1 MNFIDEIKIILTKA
15 TQLVYFEVDVNNLP
29 FVVEVPKDR
38 KLGDYASNIALQL
51 CKMVKAN
58 PKLIAAKLVE
68 KINLTNT
75 SFARVEVAGAGFINF
90 FAKTSALTN
99 IITTINQEQENFG
112 KTTLGKGK
120 TIDVEFISA
129 NPTGKLHLGHA
140 REAALGDSICRVL
153 NAAGYKVTREYYVN
167 DAGNQ
172 IHNLALSLQARYQE
186 CCGATGVLP
195 EDGYHGE
202 EIITI
207 AKKLYSEVG
216 AKYVNNNSKEAYNFF
231 RSRGIE
237 ENLNQIKEDLKL
249 FRVVMD
255 IYSSEAT
262 IRSQGMIEHTLDI
275 YKEIGAS
282 YVKDG
287 ATWLKSTDYGDDKD
301 RVLIKSDGSYTY
313 LVPDIAYHINKLQRG
328 FDYLVDLL
336 GADHHGYISRLKA
349 SIMALGQN
357 PDVLSVDIV
366 QMVRL
371 IKDGQEF
378 KMSKRTGNAVTLTDL
393 IDEVGVDAARYFFV
407 ARSGSTHLDFDIGL
421 AKSQSNENPVYYA
434 QYAHARMASIL
445 KSSLELKK
453 PLPTTP
459 DLELLVAQQETNL
472 LLTLQAYSDVINEAA
487 STREPYKIANYIQQL
502 AQNFHSFYNECRVID
517 ADNLELSGARLSL
530 VKATKI
536 VLKNALDL
544 IGVSAPESM

>member
-1 MNFIDEIKIILTKA
+1 
-15 TQLVYFEVDVNNLP
+15 
-29 FVVEVPKDR
+29 
-38 KLGDYASNIALQL
+38 
-51 CKMVKAN
+51 
-58 PKLIAAKLVE
+58 
-68 KINLTNT
+68 
-75 SFARVEVAGAGFINF
+75 
-90 FAKTSALTN
+90 
-99 IITTINQEQENFG
+99 
-112 KTTLGKGK
+112 
-120 TIDVEFISA
+120 
-129 NPTGKLHLGHA
+129 
-140 REAALGDSICRVL
+140 
-153 NAAGYKVTREYYVN
+153 
-167 DAGNQ
+167 
-172 IHNLALSLQARYQE
+172 
-186 CCGATGVLP
+186 
-195 EDGYHGE
+195 
-202 EIITI
+202 
-207 AKKLYSEVG
+207 
-216 AKYVNNNSKEAYNFF
+216 
-231 RSRGIE
+231 
-237 ENLNQIKEDLKL
+237 
-249 FRVVMD
+249 
-255 IYSSEAT
+255 
-262 IRSQGMIEHTLDI
+262 MIEHTLDI

-378 KMSKRTGNAVTLTDL
+378 KMSKRTGNAITLTDL